1 MRECGLTAGLTSNE
15 TTRSEVSLRSE
26 FDQTLIERS
35 AHKYRYA
42 NLTMI
47 SPADALKMTLQ
58 SQAAGAQ
65 QVLESTEFDLAC
77 WMTKHVPPAFTVPFA
92 ALGADDFEDLLGLT
106 EPDLADIAIPPLKRR
121 RILRQIQKDRDSYG
135 FGKPSHDCHDL

>member
-47 SPADALKMTLQ
+47 SPADAE
-58 SQAAGAQ
+58 
-65 QVLESTEFDLAC
+65 VDLALSGC
-77 WMTKHVPPAFTVPFA
+77 RCPTS
-92 ALGADDFEDLLGLT
+92 
-106 EPDLADIAIPPLKRR
+106 
-121 RILRQIQKDRDSYG
+121 LRVYM
-135 FGKPSHDCHDL
+135 